1 MAIPTPRKIL
11 VIALAGIGDA
21 LISTPLIRELREN
34 FPRAEI
40 DALVFWAG
48 ARDLMAGN
56 PNLRQ
61 VHQCNSFEVGAP
73 AFLKFMAGL
82 RKERYD
88 VSINTHPQSKIEY
101 RVVARIIGATCRL
114 THIYDNSNF
123 MDELLVTHRQP
134 QDYSIHSADNNL
146 KLLPLIG
153 AEIKLKQHAYDIFL
167 TPEEIATTQII
178 ADQNQLASRRV
189 VGIHV
194 GSGKTKNL
202 RMKRWP
208 LNNYIALIKKL
219 NAARPDVTV
228 LLFGGPEEKEEN
240 ALILAAAANPNLVVP
255 RTRSIRE
262 AAALM
267 KHCETFLSVDNAM
280 MHFAAAMRVPK
291 QVLIESMAFG
301 PTLEPY
307 GRPYRLVKNPA
318 VHGRNLDYYRY
329 DGKGIRGTAEEL
341 RKIMEAVRVED
352 VFRAVTEALDQPP

>member
-1 MAIPTPRKIL
+1 MSPPKKIL

-34 FPRAEI
+34 FPLAEI

-48 ARDLMAGN
+48 SRDLLAGN
-56 PNLRQ
+56 PHLRRI
-61 VHQCNSFEVGAP
+61 HQCNSFEVGAP

-82 RKERYD
+82 RRERYD

-101 RVVARIIGATCRL
+101 RVVARIIGATRRL

-123 MDELLVTHRQP
+123 LDDLLVTHRQP
-134 QDYSIHSADNNL
+134 QDYAIHSADNNL
-146 KLLPLIG
+146 RLLPLLG
-153 AEIKLKQHAYDIFL
+153 AETKLKQHAFELFL
-167 TPEEIATTQII
+167 TPEEIATAQAI
-178 ADQNQLASRRV
+178 ADANQLAARRV

-208 LNNYIALIKKL
+208 LKNYIALIRKL
-219 NAARPDVTV
+219 NATRPDASV

-240 ALILAAAANPNLVVP
+240 ARIVAEAAHPNLVVP
-255 RTRSIRE
+255 KTRSIRE

-267 KHCETFLSVDNAM
+267 KHCEAFLSVDNAM
-280 MHFAAAMRVPK
+280 MHFAAAMKVPK

-329 DGKGIRGTAEEL
+329 DGKGIRGTEDTL
-341 RKIMEAVRVED
+341 RKIMEAVNVED
-352 VFRAVTEALDQPP
+352 VFEAVIAALDQPAG